1 MSDSALGRFYPMSGS
16 VAVSDNLLSICDG
29 EARPVNT
36 ARVWSLSEERD
47 TERGWDDLSPGAG
60 VWSLSEERPIYRHCA
75 MLGESEPGTGIGGG
89 YEVTGALCINNFEI
103 VLNC

>member
-1 MSDSALGRFYPMSGS
+1 MFDSALGRFYPMSGS

-29 EARPVNT
+29 EARPVDT

-47 TERGWDDLSPGAG
+47 TVRRWDDLSPGAG

-75 MLGESEPGTGIGGG
+75 MLGESEPGTGIGAAMKLLER
-89 YEVTGALCINNFEI
+89 Y
-103 VLNC
+103 VLITLKLF